1 MSIGSR
7 VTWSNGDGSTSIIIF
22 GGINMNKHPLAS
34 YIRVPSG
41 SQSQYPFDSQP
52 LWTPEVGHGLHQ
64 KCLRMG
70 IHTFSNT
77 VGWIYIYACMCTYI
91 IYRKHT
97 HMYIHIHIHI
107 YIYIIHTHIYISRS
121 LVKSPQWEPSI
132 PQQLNRN
139 VIRGGRVKRAQL
151 LWNVH
156 KFCETCTTS
165 CKRGQLLWIRWQVL
179 KHCKKLLIR
188 PYPHTHIY
196 IIIYIYMHTC
206 IHAHTQIDR

>member
-22 GGINMNKHPLAS
+22 GGINMNKHPVAS

-77 VGWIYIYACMCTYI
+77 VGWIYIYVCMCTSI

-97 HMYIHIHIHI
+97 HI
-107 YIYIIHTHIYISRS
+107 YIYTYVYTHTYIYIYPVVWLRAPSESRPFHS
-121 LVKSPQWEPSI
+121 SWTGTL
-132 PQQLNRN
+132 L
-139 VIRGGRVKRAQL
+139 GGACKTCTASVKRAQF

-156 KFCETCTTS
+156 NFLQTWTTCMNSMTS
-165 CKRGQLLWIRWQVL
+165 SQTLQKALNQTI
-179 KHCKKLLIR
+179 
-188 PYPHTHIY
+188 PTYPHIY
-196 IIIYIYMHTC
+196 II
-206 IHAHTQIDR
+206 